1 MRGLRGLHPAG
12 AVASVGLI
20 GNRVDIRFDDV
31 NETLESIARGDVLG
45 RAVIV
50 YD

>member
-1 MRGLRGLHPAG
+1 MT
-12 AVASVGLI
+12 AV
-20 GNRVDIRFDDV
+20 RFEDV
-31 NETLESIARGDVLG
+31 NEHIDALARGDFLG

>member
-1 MRGLRGLHPAG
+1 VRWE
-12 AVASVGLI
+12 
-20 GNRVDIRFDDV
+20 DV
-31 NETLESIARGDVLG
+31 NETLEAIARGDVLG

>member
-1 MRGLRGLHPAG
+1 MIALAEANQIKHTITK
-12 AVASVGLI
+12 V
-20 GNRVDIRFDDV
+20 RFDDI
-31 NETLESIARGDVLG
+31 NDTLDAIARGDVLG